1 MTQDQVVWRYAGVR
15 SLYDNGTPEAQAVTR
30 DYVLDL
36 NAPGDGGA
44 LLSVFGGKL
53 TTYRRLAQ
61 AALDRLAPH
70 LPPATDLPPGWTAA
84 TPLPGGDFPVD
95 GFDAILAV
103 LQARYPFLATA
114 TLHRL
119 LRAYGT
125 KVPSILGPADG
136 PAALGHMFGA
146 DLSELEVRYLARAEF
161 AVTAADIL
169 WRRSKLGLRLSS
181 QESARLDAFMTELL
195 PEQERVM

>member
-1 MTQDQVVWRYAGVR
+1 
-15 SLYDNGTPEAQAVTR
+15 
-30 DYVLDL
+30 
-36 NAPGDGGA
+36 
-44 LLSVFGGKL
+44 LLCVFGGKL

-70 LPPATDLPPGWTAA
+70 LPQATGLPSGWTGSAV
-84 TPLPGGDFPVD
+84 LPGGDFPVD
-95 GFDAILAV
+95 GFDAALAA
-103 LQARYPFLATA
+103 LQQRYPFLTA
-114 TLHRL
+114 TTLRRL

-125 KVPSILGPADG
+125 KVTDLLGAADSQ
-136 PAALGHMFGA
+136 AALGRMFGA

-169 WRRSKLGLRLSS
+169 WRRSKLGLRLTP
-181 QESARLDAFMTELL
+181 QEMARLDAFMTELL